1 MDNWFLKCGVYTHTH
16 THTPSMNY
24 YSAIKN
30 NEIISSAAKW
40 MELEAILLSGEMTQ
54 KQKAKNQTS
63 LLTSR
68 S

>member
-1 MDNWFLKCGVYTHTH
+1 
-16 THTPSMNY
+16 MNY